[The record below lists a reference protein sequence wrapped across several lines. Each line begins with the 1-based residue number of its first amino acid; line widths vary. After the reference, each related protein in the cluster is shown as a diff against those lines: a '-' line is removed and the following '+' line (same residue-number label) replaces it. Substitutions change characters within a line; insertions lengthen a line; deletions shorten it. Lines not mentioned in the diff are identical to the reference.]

1 MDEDDIGYGKPPRT
15 TRFAPGKSGN
25 PKGRPKR
32 GPSDLGDM
40 VNEVLDAPVRFR
52 EKGRARTSTRRE
64 AALTVLVQRAAS
76 GDVSAAEIVVRKYLD
91 AKRRDSANS
100 SLLLISNWLPDYPG
114 QTAAK
119 KERDFGLASGRQV
132 AAATNETSP
141 QDQPPEKAEDP
152 RRSGNDGGGS

>member
-1 MDEDDIGYGKPPRT
+1 MDEDDIGYGKPPRA

-64 AALTVLVQRAAS
+64 AALTVLVQRAAN
-76 GDVSAAEIVVRKYLD
+76 GDVSAAEIVLRKYLD
-91 AKRRDSANS
+91 AKRRAGADSS
-100 SLLLISNWLPDYPG
+100 RLLISNWLPDYPG
-114 QTAAK
+114 QTGAE
-119 KERDFGLASGRQV
+119 KERDFGLTSGRPV
-132 AAATNETSP
+132 AATRNGTSRH
-141 QDQPPEKAEDP
+141 DQPAQEAEGP
-152 RRSGNDGGGS
+152 RSSRNDRGGW